1 MDIISV
7 AASALIG
14 TFISLSIKKE
24 APVFAAC
31 VSLAT
36 GILIFFYTA
45 QGLEL
50 VTDTLMK
57 MTEESGINSSYAAM
71 VIRIAAISYICQ
83 LIGDIC
89 ADAGEK
95 AAADKVEMAGKIA
108 IAVISSPIILSL
120 MEAVV
125 KYL

>member
-14 TFISLSIKKE
+14 TFLSLSIKKE

-31 VSLAT
+31 VSLTT

-57 MTEESGINSSYAAM
+57 MTEESVSM
-71 VIRIAAISYICQ
+71 
-83 LIGDIC
+83 L
-89 ADAGEK
+89 
-95 AAADKVEMAGKIA
+95 
-108 IAVISSPIILSL
+108 
-120 MEAVV
+120 
-125 KYL
+125 